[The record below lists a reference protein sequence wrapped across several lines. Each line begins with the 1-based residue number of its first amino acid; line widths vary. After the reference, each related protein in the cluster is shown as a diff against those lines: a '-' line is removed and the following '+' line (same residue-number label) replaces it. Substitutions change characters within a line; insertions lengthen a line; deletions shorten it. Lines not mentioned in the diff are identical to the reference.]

1 MNETSAVSLS
11 HFHKHKL
18 DFEANC
24 GRERRM
30 KNNLDIMERRENT
43 NRGL

>member
-30 KNNLDIMERRENT
+30 KNNLDITYYGKKGEY
-43 NRGL
+43 